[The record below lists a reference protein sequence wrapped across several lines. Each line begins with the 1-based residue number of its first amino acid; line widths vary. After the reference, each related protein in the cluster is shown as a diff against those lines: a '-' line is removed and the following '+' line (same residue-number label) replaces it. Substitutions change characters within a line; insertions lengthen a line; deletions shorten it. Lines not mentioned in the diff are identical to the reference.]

1 MLFTLEIQYLVFEMD
16 GTSINIK
23 LICEIFASR
32 SIMGVVTPAI
42 SSRIR
47 DRTRSK
53 YREGAKG
60 FLLKPD
66 KLKRITARRR
76 ECKSNCVNG
85 FNLG

>member
-1 MLFTLEIQYLVFEMD
+1 
-16 GTSINIK
+16 
-23 LICEIFASR
+23 
-32 SIMGVVTPAI
+32 MGVVTPAI